1 LGRTH
6 AAHGGL
12 PCPKSARAARLLQE
26 WDGQLNPAFFQQLWP
41 NLTVISAWDTAAA
54 APWARQLQAQL
65 PQAGFQGKG
74 LWATEGVVTFPFQ
87 GRYPLAYL
95 SHVYEFMDAQDG
107 RVLPPWSLREGQDV
121 IPLLTTGSGLARYQ
135 MSDVLR
141 VEAPLGQVP
150 CFTFLGRNDGVDLV
164 GEKTSATT
172 AQAVIDELDL
182 QGALPVT
189 LLALDEA
196 RGRAP
201 GYALL
206 VECRRMP
213 PAGPCSAIWPTRWK
227 RPCSGTFTTSWHA
240 IWASCN
246 RPRAWPCRACV
257 ICTWRNAAS
266 AG

>member
-1 LGRTH
+1 M
-6 AAHGGL
+6 
-12 PCPKSARAARLLQE
+12 
-26 WDGQLNPAFFQQLWP
+26 
-41 NLTVISAWDTAAA
+41 ISAWDTAAA

-206 VECRRMP
+206 VECQADAPRGALQRDLADQVEKALQRHFHYKLARDLGQLQ
-213 PAGPCSAIWPTRWK
+213 PA
-227 RPCSGTFTTSWHA
+227 
-240 IWASCN
+240 
-246 RPRAWPCRACV
+246 ACV
-257 ICTWRNAAS
+257 ALPRMRDLYLAQCRERGMIEGNIKIEPLRHWSGAAP
-266 AG
+266 AALRQALDMV